1 MSGRRPSR
9 NSLALAALALLL
21 AGCASLP
28 ASPPEPLAPPLTPE
42 VHRLLDALERRWRQF
57 EDLRTR
63 VEITLRHGDRTQFLS
78 GVLLLKSP
86 DSLRLEALSPWGQ
99 PFLVLAANGEV
110 FTLYRVI
117 ENRAWVGPA
126 SARATERWLGLALE
140 PTDLVGI
147 LSGHVPPMKE
157 LRTGTLG
164 PGNGLGPS
172 LELTAAGK
180 TLRIWLDPESLVIH
194 QVEWLAQDT
203 SFRVTYEGGGAG
215 TPPTGLTLT
224 ALDQPLVLS
233 VRYRD
238 LVVGGGVPPE
248 LFSLTL
254 PEHAKIRRFR

>member
-1 MSGRRPSR
+1 MNGQKSSR
-9 NSLALAALALLL
+9 SLPAALALLL

-28 ASPPEPLAPPLTPE
+28 APPPESVAPE
-42 VHRLLDALERRWRQF
+42 VQRLVDALDRRWRQF

-63 VEITLRHGDRTQFLS
+63 VEITLRRGDRTQSLS

-99 PFLVLAANGEV
+99 PFLLVAANDDG
-110 FTLYRVI
+110 FTLYQVT

-126 SARATERWLGLALE
+126 SARATERWLGLALD

-147 LSGHVPPMKE
+147 LSGYVPPMKE
-157 LRTGTLG
+157 LRTASLG

-172 LELTAAGK
+172 LELRGAGK
-180 TLRIWLDPESLVIH
+180 TQRIWLDPESLVIH
-194 QVEWLAQDT
+194 QVEWIAKDAML
-203 SFRVTYEGGGAG
+203 RITYEGGGPLN
-215 TPPTGLTLT
+215 PPTRLTLT
-224 ALDQPLVLS
+224 ALDQPLVVS

-238 LVVGGGVPPE
+238 PAVGVGLSREV
-248 LFSLTL
+248 FTLTL

>member
-1 MSGRRPSR
+1 VSGRRPSR
-9 NSLALAALALLL
+9 NCLALAALALLL

-28 ASPPEPLAPPLTPE
+28 ASPSRPLAPE
-42 VHRLLDALERRWRQF
+42 VHRLLDALDQRWRQF

-63 VEITLRHGDRTQFLS
+63 VEITLRHGNRAQALS
-78 GVLLLKSP
+78 GVLLLKAP

-99 PFLVLAANGEV
+99 PLLLLAANGEV
-110 FTLYRVI
+110 VTLYQVT

-147 LSGHVPPMKE
+147 LSGHVPPIKE
-157 LRTGTLG
+157 LRTGTLRS
-164 PGNGLGPS
+164 GNGLGPS

-194 QVEWLAQDT
+194 QVEWLAKDAP
-203 SFRVTYEGGGAG
+203 FRITYEGGGPG

-238 LVVGGGVPPE
+238 PVVGVGLPRE
-248 LFSLTL
+248 LFTLTL